1 MNDKNKNSGLFVF
14 VLIACIVTAGLFAV
28 GNTWAYKDHKKS
40 LIANQNNTNVEPSPN
55 DYPIVVESSGEIVDP
70 NVSKKSDNSVGT
82 TSAIS
87 STSEESENSKYA
99 NNSLAT
105 GATPYAKYYGGNK
118 KCNEYGC
125 SKIKVTTSNSDV
137 LVTIKKNG
145 RVVRHAY
152 IKAGGNYTF
161 SFPNGTYQAFFYY
174 GSGWNPKKPMKGGEI
189 SGGFVN
195 NESFGKDDPQ
205 TLSNNILEYSLVL
218 QEYGNFSTRPSD
230 SDEAL

>member
-1 MNDKNKNSGLFVF
+1 MNEKNKNSGLFVF
-14 VLIACIVTAGLFAV
+14 VLIAGIVTAGLFAA
-28 GNTWAYKDHKKS
+28 GNSWAYKDHKKNS
-40 LIANQNNTNVEPSPN
+40 IANENNAIVEPAAS

-70 NVSKKSDNSVGT
+70 TLSKKSDNSTGT
-82 TSAIS
+82 TGVINSEP
-87 STSEESENSKYA
+87 EESENSKYA

-152 IKAGGNYTF
+152 INAGDSYTF

-174 GSGWNPKKPMKGGEI
+174 GSGWNPKKSMKGGEI
-189 SGGFVN
+189 NGGFVN

-218 QEYGNFSTRPSD
+218 QHNGNFSTRPSD